1 MALYSGSQVFGS
13 SGSSLGTSRTQAA
26 GITNSSPQILDLTRP
41 GSLLGPTT
49 TGSGHYSPTP
59 ASASTGVIGV
69 PSGVLAASSNSSQSS
84 SSKLDKQS
92 SKIEQTE
99 PMDFSSSQPMSFSSR
114 GFDASSFGR
123 STGPADLA
131 RFRTPASK

>member
-1 MALYSGSQVFGS
+1 MGP
-13 SGSSLGTSRTQAA
+13 SRIQAA

-49 TGSGHYSPTP
+49 STSGHYSPTP

-69 PSGVLAASSNSSQSS
+69 SSGVLGTSTNSSQSS
-84 SSKLDKQS
+84 LSKLEKQT

-114 GFDASSFGR
+114 GFDTSSFAR
-123 STGPADLA
+123 SSTYLA
-131 RFRTPASK
+131 RFRTPASKYINFDRLYIPFGPSIR

>member
-1 MALYSGSQVFGS
+1 MFGS
-13 SGSSLGTSRTQAA
+13 SGSSLGPSRIQAA

-41 GSLLGPTT
+41 GSLIGPTT
-49 TGSGHYSPTP
+49 STSGHYSPTP

-69 PSGVLAASSNSSQSS
+69 SSGVLGTSSNSSQSS
-84 SSKLDKQS
+84 LNKLEKQT

-114 GFDASSFGR
+114 GFDTSFGR
-123 STGPADLA
+123 SSTDLA
-131 RFRTPASK
+131 RFRTPASKCLISFE